1 MNLKYSLSALF
12 PISVFSKTKEDA
24 EYESIKLSIS
34 VSIASLSIFED
45 TCIHKRENIIKKLQT
60 WINENLF
67 DSWILAWDDI
77 ESIQYCNLNN
87 KKYFVSHEATLFD
100 LSKNLFL
107 YFNALIQKFNC
118 HVVEIKVDY
127 ENTGFTLIHSP

>member
-34 VSIASLSIFED
+34 VSIASLSIFDD
-45 TCIHKRENIIKKLQT
+45 TCVHKREAIIKKLQT
-60 WINENLF
+60 WINENLC

-77 ESIQYCNLNN
+77 KAVQYCDLNN
-87 KKYFVSHEATLFD
+87 KKYFVSHEANIFF
-100 LSKNLFL
+100 LSKVLL
-107 YFNALIQKFNC
+107 LHFNSLLKSFDSRVLKIKFS
-118 HVVEIKVDY
+118 Y
-127 ENTGFTLIHSP
+127 ENQSVSLIDAP